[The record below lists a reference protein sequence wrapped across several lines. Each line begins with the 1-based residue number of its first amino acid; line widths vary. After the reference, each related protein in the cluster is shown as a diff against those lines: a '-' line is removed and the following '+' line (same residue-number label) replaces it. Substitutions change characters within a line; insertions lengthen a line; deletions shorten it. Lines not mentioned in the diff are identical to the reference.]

1 MKLSI
6 YGLTYLELESWC
18 AAHGFKAYHAKNTFR
33 WLYKQR
39 VTSFAQMSDLSLN
52 LRQAYADAFTISQ
65 LVEKER
71 QVAHDGT
78 RKYLLELEDG
88 SLVETVM
95 MVQPYG
101 YSVCVS
107 SQIGCN
113 MGCAFCASGLIKKT
127 RDVRADEI
135 VRQLLHVQFDLDR
148 DAARVSHMV
157 VMGIG
162 EPFDNYDHVL
172 NAIKIINHDLGLAI
186 GSRHMTISTCGIPS
200 KIRQFAKETLQVNLA
215 VSLHAPND
223 ALRSSLM
230 PINRAYP
237 LAELMQAMREY
248 YASSNRKV
256 TYEYILLKDVNDS
269 VQHAKALALLIKGQH
284 AYVNL
289 IPYNK
294 VAEQPF
300 EQVSPQQ
307 AHRFFE
313 TLRKLGVTATLRM
326 EHGADIDAAC
336 GQLRSK
342 KMKEKTHES

>member
-1 MKLSI
+1 MKPSI
-6 YGLTYLELESWC
+6 YALTYLELETWC
-18 AAHGFKAYHAKNTFR
+18 VNQGFKAYHAKNTFR
-33 WLYKQR
+33 WLYKKR
-39 VTSFAQMSDLSLN
+39 VTSFTQMSDLSIP
-52 LRQAYADAFTISQ
+52 LRQAYTDAFTLSL
-65 LVEKER
+65 LVERER
-71 QVAHDGT
+71 QVAKDGT

-95 MVQPYG
+95 MAQPYG
-101 YSVCVS
+101 FSVCIS

-127 RDVRADEI
+127 RNVRADEM
-135 VRQLLHVQFDLDR
+135 VRQLLHVQLDLDKE
-148 DAARVSHMV
+148 DQRVSHMV

-162 EPFDNYDHVL
+162 EPFDNYDHVM

-200 KIRQFAKETLQVNLA
+200 GIRKFAHEPFQVNLA

-223 ALRSSLM
+223 ALRSQLM

-237 LAELMQAMREY
+237 LAALMQAMREY
-248 YASSNRKV
+248 YELSNRKV

-269 VQHAKALALLIKGQH
+269 IHHAKELAQLIKGQH

-294 VAEQPF
+294 VEEQPF
-300 EQVSPQQ
+300 EQVSAQQ

-313 TLRKLGVTATLRM
+313 TLRKLGITATLRM

-342 KMKEKTHES
+342 KMKGCTYEG